1 MSTYAALYNEE
12 GNWVSTVLTVLQ
24 NGGTTVP
31 TANILPAQSVS
42 FATSPRLE
50 IEVEEVGR
58 ASAQMA
64 YANGEW
70 YYSHRFATVRV
81 DVITQRTATT
91 PQNHGIIRGRVRYL
105 FSREA
110 QKFVSPAVTW
120 YTTLDV
126 QETGS
131 GVSVRDPEGDREDT
145 TSLRFRF
152 EYGILP
158 SVVPTV

>member
-1 MSTYAALYNEE
+1 MSTFAQLYNEE
-12 GNWVSTVLTVLQ
+12 GNWVQSVLTVLQ

-31 TANILPAQSVS
+31 TANILSAQSVS
-42 FATSPRLE
+42 FATSPRIE

-58 ASAQMA
+58 ASDQMA

-70 YYSHRFATVRV
+70 YYSHRFLTLKT
-81 DVITQRTATT
+81 DVVTQRTSVT
-91 PQNHGIIRGRVRYL
+91 PQNHGTIRGRVRYL
-105 FSREA
+105 LSREA
-110 QKFVSPAVTW
+110 QKLISPAVTW

-126 QETGS
+126 MEMGS
-131 GVSVRDPEGDREDT
+131 TVSVRDPEGDREDIT
-145 TSLRFRF
+145 TFRHRI